1 MISSFLIY
9 DKNRSSKGE
18 VELVMSIE
26 DFGDI
31 VDYKE
36 SVNLGLGSNQ
46 RDNKQTIEENTI
58 NMSNNKDI
66 KENTL
71 NQSVEF
77 NNINNNIDVDAKTSQ
92 QKFLNQ

>member
-1 MISSFLIY
+1 
-9 DKNRSSKGE
+9 
-18 VELVMSIE
+18 MSIE

-36 SVNLGLGSNQ
+36 SVNLGLSSNQ